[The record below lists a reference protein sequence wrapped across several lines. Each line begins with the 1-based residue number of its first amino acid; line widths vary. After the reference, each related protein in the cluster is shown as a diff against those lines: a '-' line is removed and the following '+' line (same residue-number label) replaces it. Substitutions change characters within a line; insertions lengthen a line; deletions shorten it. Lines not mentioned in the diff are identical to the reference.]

1 MGTRRSD
8 IASHAPGHQ
17 HVRVHPPS
25 SEHQLAAGKGD
36 RPGASW
42 RTHQSRRRASAAEDC
57 GYLQT
62 AHAPHTHGQR
72 CQHLSLRMASCP
84 HHAILGEKKNN
95 LRRWGM
101 GVSHSTVAP
110 EPRRPPGA
118 HTRAKNHAA
127 ARLSSADRLVEH
139 KGGLAA
145 RRRAAQNDADDRDG
159 SMRQSAILPEGGTEE
174 LGCGKVPSSDD
185 EIPPRAWQTQV
196 AGQEFGWRVPP
207 SGVQAGSERHQRSKS
222 GACPE
227 TSKDAVKELRRFLR
241 DSAVDPQWQDDKSCE
256 DRCCARSPACLRDWA
271 SPRLDG
277 QALCQ
282 QENGRPTSAP
292 IAGGTGKTGNSLRM
306 QLRREICASQARTRL
321 HLDEQAEQQ
330 S

>member
-1 MGTRRSD
+1 M
-8 IASHAPGHQ
+8 
-17 HVRVHPPS
+17 
-25 SEHQLAAGKGD
+25 
-36 RPGASW
+36 
-42 RTHQSRRRASAAEDC
+42 
-57 GYLQT
+57 
-62 AHAPHTHGQR
+62 
-72 CQHLSLRMASCP
+72 
-84 HHAILGEKKNN
+84 
-95 LRRWGM
+95 
-101 GVSHSTVAP
+101 AP

-127 ARLSSADRLVEH
+127 VRFSSADRLVEH

-145 RRRAAQNDADDRDG
+145 RRRAAQYDADDRDG
-159 SMRQSAILPEGGTEE
+159 SMRQSAILPEGG
-174 LGCGKVPSSDD
+174 KVPSSSD

-196 AGQEFGWRVPP
+196 AGQEFGWQVPP
-207 SGVQAGSERHQRSKS
+207 SGVQAGSERHQRSRS

-241 DSAVDPQWQDDKSCE
+241 DSAGDPEWQGDKSCE
-256 DRCCARSPACLRDWA
+256 DRCSARSPACLREWA
-271 SPRLDG
+271 SPHLDG

-292 IAGGTGKTGNSLRM
+292 ISGGTGKTGDSLRM

-321 HLDEQAEQQ
+321 HLDAQAEQQ

>member
-1 MGTRRSD
+1 
-8 IASHAPGHQ
+8 
-17 HVRVHPPS
+17 
-25 SEHQLAAGKGD
+25 
-36 RPGASW
+36 
-42 RTHQSRRRASAAEDC
+42 
-57 GYLQT
+57 
-62 AHAPHTHGQR
+62 
-72 CQHLSLRMASCP
+72 
-84 HHAILGEKKNN
+84 
-95 LRRWGM
+95 M
-101 GVSHSTVAP
+101 GVSHSAVAP

-127 ARLSSADRLVEH
+127 VRLSSADRLVEH

-241 DSAVDPQWQDDKSCE
+241 DSAGDPHWQDDKSCE

>member
-1 MGTRRSD
+1 
-8 IASHAPGHQ
+8 
-17 HVRVHPPS
+17 
-25 SEHQLAAGKGD
+25 
-36 RPGASW
+36 
-42 RTHQSRRRASAAEDC
+42 
-57 GYLQT
+57 
-62 AHAPHTHGQR
+62 
-72 CQHLSLRMASCP
+72 
-84 HHAILGEKKNN
+84 
-95 LRRWGM
+95 M
-101 GVSHSTVAP
+101 GVSHSAVAP

-127 ARLSSADRLVEH
+127 VRLSSADRLVEH

-145 RRRAAQNDADDRDG
+145 RRRAAQNDVDDHDC

-207 SGVQAGSERHQRSKS
+207 SGVQAGSERRQRSKS

-227 TSKDAVKELRRFLR
+227 TSQDAVKELRRFLR
-241 DSAVDPQWQDDKSCE
+241 DSTGDPQWQDDKSCE
-256 DRCCARSPACLRDWA
+256 DRCCARSPACLRGWA

-292 IAGGTGKTGNSLRM
+292 IAGGTGKTGHSLRM